1 MGNEAGREAFHARDV
16 DAVGDLAGEG
26 EEEAADVLRVEDPL
40 HAAVGEFPDRGIG
53 GDAASLAHSG
63 ADRDA
68 AFLCH
73 EISSDQ
79 CPFNT

>member
-40 HAAVGEFPDRGIG
+40 HAAVREFSDRRLG
-53 GDAASLAHSG
+53 GDAAFLRHRSPFG
-63 ADRDA
+63 EEDRMPS
-68 AFLCH
+68 
-73 EISSDQ
+73 EILRRLSIVL
-79 CPFNT
+79 

>member
-40 HAAVGEFPDRGIG
+40 HAAVGEFSDRRLG
-53 GDAASLAHSG
+53 GSSAL
-63 ADRDA
+63 
-68 AFLCH
+68 LCH
-73 EISSDQ
+73 EISSDR